1 MPSYYYPFVGGS
13 CQEEIEDG
21 CIILVMSSNEFD
33 FFVQTLLHTLAV
45 LHLLKIHDIL
55 IPPLSS
61 IQETPIA

>member
-1 MPSYYYPFVGGS
+1 MGRFIYLESVVAVLVMPSYYYPFVGGS

-45 LHLLKIHDIL
+45 LHFL
-55 IPPLSS
+55 
-61 IQETPIA
+61 